1 MKIAHIS
8 ILRPT
13 IPSVLILFIYV
24 YQYIGLPILVY
35 STFSNTSEILF
46 ETDKLIFVFFFT
58 SITITLLIIGFIIA
72 RVYLGEI
79 KFKNAATFSPLNK
92 RQKILL
98 NILAFFSLYIL
109 FVYINKVGFKS
120 IALINAIGLY
130 SDINS
135 DLARSMMTNSFSGGY
150 HWYKLIITDLFSFI
164 VISYIAHYLISNEK
178 YYLFKII
185 FYSIFLIFS
194 LLLTTEKGPVMFFFI
209 SYFFTYIFIKKGGYL
224 NGKAVFRFLI
234 LIFLIIVFVYTY
246 VLNFIDFSSSLEA
259 IFKRVFTGQ
268 IIPAYFYL
276 DYFPSKESFLMGKS
290 FPNPSGVLPFVPFK
304 LTEIISAYYFTS
316 QDGVIGSAPTFFW
329 GELYANFGF
338 LGVLIVPLFIGFF
351 LYALNIYVLRLHI
364 NPIVTSYYIW
374 LIIHYSYLSG
384 TSLSTYI
391 FDIYLF
397 FITLFFVMLNW
408 RFKLSNNA

>member
-1 MKIAHIS
+1 MKIAYIS
-8 ILRPT
+8 IFRPT
-13 IPSVLILFIYV
+13 IPSVLILFIYI
-24 YQYIGLPILVY
+24 YQYIGLPILFY
-35 STFSNTSEILF
+35 TTFTNTSDILF
-46 ETDKLIFVFFFT
+46 EIDILFFVFFFT
-58 SITITLLIIGFIIA
+58 SSSITFLIIGFIIA
-72 RVYLGEI
+72 HKYLGEI
-79 KFKNAATFSPLNK
+79 KFKNTSSFSPLNK
-92 RQKILL
+92 RQKKSL

-109 FVYINKVGFKS
+109 FVYINKIGFQS
-120 IALINAIGLY
+120 LALINAIGLY
-130 SDINS
+130 SDVNI
-135 DLARSMMTNSFSGGY
+135 DLSRSMMTNSFSGGY

-178 YYLFKII
+178 YYLYKII
-185 FYSIFLIFS
+185 FYSIILIFS
-194 LLLTTEKGPVMFFFI
+194 LLLTTEKGPVMIFFI
-209 SYFFTYIFIKKGGYL
+209 SCFFTFNFIKKEGIL
-224 NGKAVFRFLI
+224 NGKSVFRLFI
-234 LIFLIIVFVYTY
+234 LIFLIIVLIYTY
-246 VLNFIDFSSSLEA
+246 VLNFSDLSSSVEA

-316 QDGVIGSAPTFFW
+316 QDGVIGSAPTIFW

-338 LGVLIVPLFIGFF
+338 LGVLIVPLFIGIF
-351 LYALNIYVLRLHI
+351 LYALNIYVLKLNI
-364 NPIVTSYYIW
+364 NPIVISYYIW

-408 RFKLSNNA
+408 RFKFSNYA